1 MKVKKIIF
9 FNVIILVS
17 FILFIEIFARLF
29 NLADLTGI
37 SKNLIINQNKL
48 NFNAPNIKAIAFS
61 KKVYTDK
68 SGFRIPN
75 ENFKYDLKNSS
86 VLILGDSVSFGVG
99 VDESDSFVGLLRN
112 KFNNINF
119 YNSSVSGY
127 SFKDYPHILKKN
139 NNINKLNQTILFF
152 TLNDIS
158 FEKTVLNIDEEFKKY
173 KSNTFL
179 IKLNIFLRNKSVF
192 YMWLKGIVTN
202 PSVRHFNYIY
212 PIYNEEDAI
221 LKLKIEINKL
231 KNSIDEKNNN
241 LTFIILPYEF
251 QTRKENC
258 NEKYLK
264 PQSELKNILKEEN
277 INFFDYSKNFCIHKN
292 PKSLFLKF
300 DPVHLSKDGH
310 YLVFNLIK
318 NDLEY

>member
-1 MKVKKIIF
+1 
-9 FNVIILVS
+9 
-17 FILFIEIFARLF
+17 
-29 NLADLTGI
+29 
-37 SKNLIINQNKL
+37 
-48 NFNAPNIKAIAFS
+48 
-61 KKVYTDK
+61 
-68 SGFRIPN
+68 
-75 ENFKYDLKNSS
+75 
-86 VLILGDSVSFGVG
+86 
-99 VDESDSFVGLLRN
+99 
-112 KFNNINF
+112 
-119 YNSSVSGY
+119 
-127 SFKDYPHILKKN
+127 
-139 NNINKLNQTILFF
+139 
-152 TLNDIS
+152 
-158 FEKTVLNIDEEFKKY
+158 
-173 KSNTFL
+173 
-179 IKLNIFLRNKSVF
+179 
-192 YMWLKGIVTN
+192 MWLKGIVTN